1 LNRLSGVKRMKEREI
16 IYLEGNIKFPD
27 LRNRNDSGVIA
38 FGGDLSV
45 GRLLEA
51 YRKGIFPWYNI
62 DSPILWHSPLERC
75 IFFINDFKVSL
86 SLQQKLKKHLFTFTF
101 DQHFKEIMQYCS
113 LIKRK
118 GEHGTWIFQE
128 TIDAYHALHK
138 AGYAHSL
145 EVWQNGQL
153 AGGLYGVSLGKAF
166 FGESMFHFVTDAS
179 KTGMHFLFEFLKVH
193 EFHFVDAQMHTKH
206 LMSLG
211 ATLTPRNNYLDLL
224 DAALKHDTLNGNWN
238 EYIREHGNAPHLYG
252 RSYQNG

>member
-1 LNRLSGVKRMKEREI
+1 MIWQSGVKGMIEREI
-16 IYLEGNIKFPD
+16 IHLKGNRKFPD

-45 GRLLEA
+45 SRLLEA
-51 YRKGIFPWYNI
+51 YTKGIFPWYNI

-75 IFFINDFKVSL
+75 IFFINDFKTSV
-86 SLQQKLKKHLFTFTF
+86 SLQQKIKKNAFTFTF
-101 DQHFKEIMQYCS
+101 DQHFREIIHYCA

-128 TIDAYHALHK
+128 TVKAYTELFE

-166 FGESMFHFVTDAS
+166 FGESMFHLVTDAS
-179 KTGMHFLFEFLKVH
+179 KAGMHFLFKFLKSQ
-193 EFHFVDAQMHTKH
+193 EFHFVDAQMHTDH
-206 LMSLG
+206 LVSLG
-211 ATLTPRNNYLDLL
+211 ATMITRNDYLDKL
-224 DAALKHDTLNGNWN
+224 DAALKFNTIRGNWN
-238 EYIREHGNAPHLYG
+238 EYAREHGIAPHLYG
-252 RSYQNG
+252 RGY